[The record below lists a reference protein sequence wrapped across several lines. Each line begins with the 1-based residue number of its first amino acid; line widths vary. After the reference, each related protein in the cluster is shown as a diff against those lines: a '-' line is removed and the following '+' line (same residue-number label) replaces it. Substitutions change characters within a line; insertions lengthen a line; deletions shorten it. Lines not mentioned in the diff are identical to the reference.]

1 MPSPSGPIGVIL
13 TDSCF
18 APPLPSTGEP
28 PLMPRVCEESIE
40 ARQFGS
46 MDGHGIPGACGNNGA
61 TPFACCKVIVSS
73 VVGSQSARC
82 RHSANK
88 NLRAA
93 HAATEAGHSRTC
105 SGSETVAI
113 YKQAGVI

>member
-28 PLMPRVCEESIE
+28 LLMPRVCEESIG
-40 ARQFGS
+40 ARQSGS

-73 VVGSQSARC
+73 MVSSNQRVADTAQTRTYVGHMPRP
-82 RHSANK
+82 
-88 NLRAA
+88 
-93 HAATEAGHSRTC
+93 
-105 SGSETVAI
+105 
-113 YKQAGVI
+113 KQGTPELVRILK